1 MATEKQQKAAAV
13 GALET
18 GLSSSTLTTAMTL
31 GAVNPLL
38 GVGFALTAAA
48 TGGVQS
54 FQEQQAK
61 DLAKANKEAMKAD
74 KQAQK
79 RAKQRTALSQQSKK
93 DDALLAAS
101 MGGATTQANTGTQFD
116 KFQAE
121 TFGVG

>member
-38 GVGFALTAAA
+38 GVGFALTAA
-48 TGGVQS
+48 
-54 FQEQQAK
+54 
-61 DLAKANKEAMKAD
+61 AMKAD